1 MRTKTTTL
9 AEIAGYL
16 DELLR
21 LDAIP
26 DFPGA
31 LNGIQVETPAE
42 IKHIATAVDA
52 RIETIEAARS
62 AGAQL
67 LIVHHGL
74 FWGGPQPVRG
84 AMYRRLRALL
94 ADDIGLYS
102 AHLPLDM
109 HLQFGNNPL
118 LAHELGLT
126 PTEGF
131 ARHQTIDIG
140 VAGLTDL
147 PTADLVAR
155 LTKFTQK
162 LGGTVRLAGVT
173 KRRMTRHWAIC
184 TGAGAG
190 AETLREARAR
200 GIDTLIV
207 GEGPHWSA
215 IDAEEQ
221 GLAIL
226 YGGHY
231 ATEVLGVRT
240 LGEHVGK
247 KFGIPSTFI
256 HAPTGL

>member
-1 MRTKTTTL
+1 VRSKAVAL

-21 LDAIP
+21 IDAIP
-26 DFPGA
+26 DFPGS
-31 LNGIQVETPAE
+31 LNGVQVETPAE
-42 IKHIATAVDA
+42 IKQIATAVDA
-52 RIETIEAARS
+52 RIETIEAARA

-67 LIVHHGL
+67 LLVHHGL
-74 FWGGPQPVRG
+74 FWGGQQPVRG
-84 AMYRRLRALL
+84 AMYRRLHALL

-109 HLQFGNNPL
+109 HPEFGNNPL

-131 ARHQTIDIG
+131 ARHETIDIG
-140 VAGLTDL
+140 VAGHADV

-155 LTKFTQK
+155 LTKFTAK
-162 LGGTVRLAGVT
+162 LGGSVRLAGVT

-190 AETLREARAR
+190 VETLREARRR

-240 LGEHVGK
+240 LGEHVAK
-247 KFGIPSTFI
+247 RFGIPSTFI